1 MLKRSFPLL
10 ALLFALVAAQ
20 GFAQNAN
27 QSAPQTTRRRT
38 TTTTTTTNSN
48 TTDSNTPKT
57 QNDANTTTTQE
68 PARSRTRR
76 SSNQTASGPKR
87 TEPRSVVATFNAL
100 LDGIR
105 AADVDIVTNIYWNSP
120 QLVLFNSNGS
130 VTKGWR
136 QLRENR
142 TSSYAN
148 LKDVKLDVRDLRVQ
162 MLGRDAALITCL
174 WTQSQTVRGT
184 SETASGRMTIVFRR
198 IAGEWKAIH
207 LHTSP
212 DNPDQSRVLP
222 SEQTTPS
229 RPKPKP

>member
-10 ALLFALVAAQ
+10 ALLFALAAQ

-38 TTTTTTTNSN
+38 TTTTNTNNAN
-48 TTDSNTPKT
+48 TTDANAPRPQNETSTTPT
-57 QNDANTTTTQE
+57 PEQ
-68 PARSRTRR
+68 ARSRTRR

-87 TEPRSVVATFNAL
+87 AEPRSVIATFNAL

-105 AADVDIVTNIYWNSP
+105 AADVEVVTNIYWNSP

-130 VTKGWR
+130 VTKGWK

-174 WTQSQTVRGT
+174 WTQSQTVRGAPE
-184 SETASGRMTIVFRR
+184 SASGRMTIVFRR
-198 IAGEWKAIH
+198 LGGEWKAIH

-212 DNPDQSRVLP
+212 DNPDQTRVLP
-222 SEQTTPS
+222 SEQTTPA